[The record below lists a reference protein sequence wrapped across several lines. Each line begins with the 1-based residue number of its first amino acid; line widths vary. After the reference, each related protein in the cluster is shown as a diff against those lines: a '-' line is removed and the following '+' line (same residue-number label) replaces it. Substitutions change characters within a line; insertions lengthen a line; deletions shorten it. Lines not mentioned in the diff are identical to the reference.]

1 MPRLKKADNRTHEQ
15 KQADFLE
22 NVALYGNITEA
33 ARKSKLDR
41 KTMYRW
47 RSEEPGFAK
56 AWDEAAEIGIEAIE
70 DEARRRAFKGTLKP
84 IYQGGV
90 KVGTVRE
97 YSDTLLIFLL
107 KGAKGAKYKERVQ
120 HSGDADNPIEHKHE
134 IRSTVI
140 FEDMSEQK
148 TQNSIPKE

>member
-1 MPRLKKADNRTHEQ
+1 MPRLKKPDPRTHEE
-15 KQADFLE
+15 KQAEFLE
-22 NVALYGNITEA
+22 NVTLYGNITEA
-33 ARKSKLDR
+33 CRKARLDR

-47 RSEEPGFAK
+47 RNEDPEFSK

-107 KGAKGAKYKERVQ
+107 KGAKGSKYKERMQ
-120 HSGDADNPIEHKHE
+120 LSGDKENPIVAE
-134 IRSTVI
+134 IRSTVV
-140 FEDMSEQK
+140 FEDMSEQQTK
-148 TQNSIPKE
+148 PDQ